1 MPRSKSPRSTS
12 SQAKKAQAVSPYIFV
27 TVGTTRFDALVAAA
41 SSQSF
46 LSAAE
51 SLGFQRVLIQY
62 GRGPQPLEPTSAASG
77 GCRLSSYSL
86 KSDISSDMRAAGFVV
101 SHGGAG
107 SVFEALR
114 AHKGLLVACNPALAD
129 NHQEELARA
138 MGDGGHCRVATQPL
152 TPASLALD
160 LQGAVKGGKF
170 TPLPPP
176 TPGAFLDVIN
186 SLTRSHGSGGAIRGW
201 VATLLLA
208 AVVSSLALLLLRL
221 GSW

>member
-1 MPRSKSPRSTS
+1 MRSSSSKRPS
-12 SQAKKAQAVSPYIFV
+12 SQPKKGSLEESYIYV

-41 SSQSF
+41 SSQAF
-46 LSAAE
+46 LTAAE

-62 GRGPQPLEPTSAASG
+62 GRGPQPLELTSASSG

-114 AHKGLLVACNPALAD
+114 ARKGLLVACNPALAD

-138 MGDGGHCRVATQPL
+138 MGEGGHCRVASQPL

-160 LQGAVKGGKF
+160 LKGAVRGGKF

-176 TPGAFLDVIN
+176 NPAAFLELVN
-186 SLTRSHGSGGAIRGW
+186 TLTRSHGSGSAIRGW
-201 VATLLLA
+201 VAIFLLA
-208 AVVSSLALLLLRL
+208 AVVSSLAVLLLGL